1 MEALLVAFIP
11 LVLLI
16 VGFSFLTGRSRS
28 LTPWAVTG
36 SVISLLLKT
45 IAGLWQDRERKI
57 GGGHT
62 RRPSRRY
69 RRCRQGCRH

>member
-1 MEALLVAFIP
+1 MEALLVAFVPI
-11 LVLLI
+11 VLLI
-16 VGFSFLTGRSRS
+16 VGLSFLTGRSGS
-28 LTPWAVTG
+28 LTPWAVTS

-69 RRCRQGCRH
+69 RR